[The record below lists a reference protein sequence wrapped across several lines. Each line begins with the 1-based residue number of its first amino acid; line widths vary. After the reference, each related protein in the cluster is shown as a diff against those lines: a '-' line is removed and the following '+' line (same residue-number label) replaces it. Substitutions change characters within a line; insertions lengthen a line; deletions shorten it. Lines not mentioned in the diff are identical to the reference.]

1 MTASRRQFLES
12 VGSGMLI
19 AGLGPAL
26 AQELGFGSVLARD
39 TADSLD
45 FGPYDSLVDILQS
58 TPLDRLQP
66 LLVEKLNC
74 GEANLQKLIAAGALA
89 NAEAF
94 GGEDYTGFHTAM
106 AMLPALNMLNLLPTE
121 RQPLP
126 ILKVIYRNSAQIQ
139 ALGGPS
145 KKTLRELHAAEEA
158 TVENR
163 ALAIRD
169 ACRVGDV
176 EKAEKLFAPLADAK
190 LDEPFNAL
198 LPAMQDEIN

>member
-1 MTASRRQFLES
+1 MTASRREFLES
-12 VGSGMLI
+12 VGCGMLV
-19 AGLGPAL
+19 AGLGPTL
-26 AQELGFGSVLARD
+26 AQELGFGGVLARESGEGL
-39 TADSLD
+39 A
-45 FGPYDSLVDILQS
+45 FGSYDALVDLLQS

-74 GEANLQKLIAAGALA
+74 GEANIQKLVAAGALA

-106 AMLPALNMLNLLPTE
+106 AMLPALNMINLLPSE

-126 ILKVIYRNSAQIQ
+126 ILKVLYRNSAQIQ

-145 KKTLRELHAAEEA
+145 KKTLRMLHAAEEA

-163 ALAIRD
+163 ELAIRD
-169 ACRVGDV
+169 ACRVADV
-176 EKAEKLFAPLADAK
+176 ERAEKLFAPLGSGP
-190 LDEPFNAL
+190 LDEAFNVL
-198 LPAMQDEIN
+198 